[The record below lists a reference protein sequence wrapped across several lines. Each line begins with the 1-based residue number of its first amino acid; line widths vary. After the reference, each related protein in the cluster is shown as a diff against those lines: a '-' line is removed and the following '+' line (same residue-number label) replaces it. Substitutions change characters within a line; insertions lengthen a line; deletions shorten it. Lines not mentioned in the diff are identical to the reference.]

1 MLCVVAASP
10 FAGSA
15 IATLRRASPPDVV
28 ENKQRHSAFSG
39 ADEIAPPAEQRI
51 GQNVTIVGKVKAGGD
66 GNFIHLEGP
75 DGGDIVVNREGAQG
89 PYGSDFVEVV
99 GMVGSDKT
107 VTVRCPIR
115 ALRHGGRHDLLPK
128 SCALLACVIFARLQ
142 IAPSFLIE
150 PTSHAV
156 QSPTPS

>member
-1 MLCVVAASP
+1 M
-10 FAGSA
+10 
-15 IATLRRASPPDVV
+15 
-28 ENKQRHSAFSG
+28 HSRG
-39 ADEIAPPAEQRI
+39 LTKIAPPAEQRI

-115 ALRHGGRHDLLPK
+115 ALGHGGRHDLLPK
-128 SCALLACVIFARLQ
+128 SCALLAFVIFARLQ